1 MIFGNQYLNI
11 SRNQAVY
18 ISHIH
23 MLTILKYGVKSMFF
37 AIGSQ
42 IAVPG
47 DSSRILSS
55 TICSARIC
63 SIAFASHQQFCTGSH
78 SVSSTASTS
87 SSYVSNKFLY
97 FNYIVCL
104 AIQFTTANYY
114 QYTYHQTST

>member
-1 MIFGNQYLNI
+1 MWPFQVSSSEHISTT
-11 SRNQAVY
+11 SRNSSLASESSL
-18 ISHIH
+18 ISESAGVSAGVATWHRFFFPLSCWYKNL
-23 MLTILKYGVKSMFF
+23 LTIFKYGVKSMFF

-87 SSYVSNKFLY
+87 SSL
-97 FNYIVCL
+97 C
-104 AIQFTTANYY
+104 
-114 QYTYHQTST
+114 